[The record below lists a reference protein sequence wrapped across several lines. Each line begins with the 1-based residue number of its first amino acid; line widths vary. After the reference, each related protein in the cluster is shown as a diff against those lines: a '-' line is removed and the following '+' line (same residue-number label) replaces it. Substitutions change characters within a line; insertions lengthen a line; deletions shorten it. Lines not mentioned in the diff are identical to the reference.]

1 MPSTGEIVL
10 FCVALAGLS
19 FVYIAPRIFPKKATT
34 IPAAVYNATATPDA
48 VDNATAT
55 AAAVDDEKISTAVP
69 EHITESRHEK
79 TSEDEAVP
87 HDGMLWQRYTGR
99 LSIGDVDQGEA
110 TFFFNVD
117 KPMHHIKYG
126 EDNDYILDIQTF
138 DYYYDNPTK
147 PTTIRFKIPFIKRK
161 RLYLQQNKGILFY
174 HDGNKLFT
182 FKFDRKYRADWP
194 LLAENLKHTTYVT
207 PYDVKSIF
215 GGRSRRRRFRRSAH
229 SRRRLTPLS
238 ATMRARFAS

>member
-1 MPSTGEIVL
+1 MRSTGEIVL
-10 FCVALAGLS
+10 FCVAFAGLS
-19 FVYIAPRIFPKKATT
+19 FVYIAPHVFPKKATI
-34 IPAAVYNATATPDA
+34 IPAAVDDEKISTVVPEHITESRPEKIS
-48 VDNATAT
+48 TIIP
-55 AAAVDDEKISTAVP
+55 AAVDDEKISTAVP
-69 EHITESRHEK
+69 EHITESRLEK

-99 LSIGDVDQGEA
+99 LSIGDVDQGKA

-126 EDNDYILDIQTF
+126 EYDEDNDYILDIQTF

-147 PTTIRFKIPFIKRK
+147 PTTIRFKIPLIKQK

-174 HDGNKLFT
+174 HDGNELFT

-194 LLAENLKHTTYVT
+194 LLAEILKHTTYVT

-229 SRRRLTPLS
+229 SRRHV
-238 ATMRARFAS
+238 